1 MELQGA
7 GTSTSG
13 LAFGGNVPPQTGIT
27 EYWDG
32 TSWTEVADL
41 AARGQLGG
49 AGISSTSSIAFG
61 GNTAPFPANSSA
73 TEEWIAP
80 DVVINTLTTS

>member
-1 MELQGA
+1 LEDNSPFTA
-7 GTSTSG
+7 
-13 LAFGGNVPPQTGIT
+13 NT

-41 AARGQLGG
+41 ATARD
-49 AGISSTSSIAFG
+49 SIAAGYLRAALAAG
-61 GNTAPFPANSSA
+61 GFTGTTA
-73 TEEWIAP
+73 TEEWTAP